1 MAANVQQRTHHAVN
15 ESIVAYF
22 TRVLADPACDPFITY
37 WFNRDARKI
46 LNYMD
51 DENYRNRSFTIMDTM
66 MKALEEDP
74 STLTPKQVLQ
84 ILLSMNIEKLY
95 NLGERP
101 PATEDQDDTDDEGDW
116 NGPIDEDQMQE
127 IYRRNPHKY
136 FLHEIWDDEEDALN
150 DDTERNHVIDILHYI
165 VDPQPPAKKKGG
177 RKSKKNRKSRKR
189 KSKKY

>member
-1 MAANVQQRTHHAVN
+1 MAADVQPRTHHAVN

-37 WFNRDARKI
+37 WFKGNARKI
-46 LNYMD
+46 VNYIVE
-51 DENYRNRSFTIMDTM
+51 ENYRNPSFTIMDTM

-101 PATEDQDDTDDEGDW
+101 PATEDQGDTDEGD
-116 NGPIDEDQMQE
+116 GPIDDAQMQE
-127 IYRRNPHKY
+127 IYLRNPHKY
-136 FLHEIWDDEEDALN
+136 FLHEIWDDEHYAL
-150 DDTERNHVIDILHYI
+150 DDSERNHVIDILHYI

-177 RKSKKNRKSRKR
+177 RKSKKNRKNKKQ